1 MQSSNKKIK
10 IVETPRDG
18 LQGLETIISTKK
30 KIEYIN
36 LLLQCG
42 FDNVEVGSFVSAKAI
57 LQMANTVEVIDN
69 LDYSKTNFRL
79 SFAKVSVANN
89 FNLFAFSIQQGMATV
104 AVKFFKA
111 SIVIGDKGL
120 PGLFTVILSG

>member
-1 MQSSNKKIK
+1 MQPKIK
-10 IVETPRDG
+10 ILETPRDG
-18 LQGLETIISTKK
+18 MQGLETIISTKK

-79 SFAKVSVANN
+79 SVAKVSVANN